1 MGKKVYTING
11 KMYIVD
17 DETGKVKTIEI
28 KEEAIPQRDMEE
40 LVKILAQHQKD
51 D

>member
-28 KEEAIPQRDMEE
+28 KEDAIPQRDMEE
-40 LVKILAQHQKD
+40 LVKILAKNQKD